1 VKLEKQFDVGVPL
14 ERAWTQIADTA
25 ALAACVPGGKL
36 SPSPNGERFAGE
48 VTLGSNGSSAR
59 CAATVRALDID
70 DDAHTAT
77 VHVQGRLLS
86 APALGEG
93 TLSARL
99 EPAGQGTRV
108 SLDADLKLTGAT
120 AATGALESG
129 GREYLDAFVGELER
143 KINAAPAQAAPAP
156 AAPKQAAAPSRAA
169 AAPSAPAADDSGG
182 SSAGRYAG
190 AGAVALAAAGA
201 LLALRGGRRH
211 RTRFSI
217 EYRW

>member
-14 ERAWTQIADTA
+14 ERAWTQVADTA
-25 ALAACVPGGKL
+25 ALASCAPGGKL
-36 SPSPNGERFAGE
+36 SPSPSGERFAGE

-59 CAATVRALDID
+59 CAATVRALDVD
-70 DDAHTAT
+70 EDAHAVT

-99 EPAGQGTRV
+99 DRAGKGTRV
-108 SLDADLKLTGAT
+108 SLAVDLKLTGAT
-120 AATGALESG
+120 AAAGALESG

-156 AAPKQAAAPSRAA
+156 APKQAAAPSRAA

-201 LLALRGGRRH
+201 LLALSGGRRH